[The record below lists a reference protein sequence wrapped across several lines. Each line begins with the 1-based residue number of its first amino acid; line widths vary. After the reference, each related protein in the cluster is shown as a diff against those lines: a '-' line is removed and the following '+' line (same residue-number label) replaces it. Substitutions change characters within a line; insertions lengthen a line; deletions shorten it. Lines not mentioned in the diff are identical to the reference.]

1 MARMTREM
9 YRRKRREQRLMGLV
23 LLILCGVI
31 LWVCSIGKTVEDQDA
46 GAVFLLA
53 PMGLYM
59 LFTRDIVIY

>member
-31 LWVCSIGKTVEDQDA
+31 LWVCSTGKTVEDQDA
-46 GAVFLLA
+46 GVAFLLA
-53 PMGLYM
+53 PMGIHL
-59 LFTRDIVIY
+59 LITKRIDIY

>member
-31 LWVCSIGKTVEDQDA
+31 LWVCSTGETVEDQDA
-46 GAVFLLA
+46 GAILLLA

>member
-31 LWVCSIGKTVEDQDA
+31 LWVCSTGKTVEDQDA

>member
-31 LWVCSIGKTVEDQDA
+31 LWVCSTGKTVEDQDA
-46 GAVFLLA
+46 GAVLRCVFS
-53 PMGLYM
+53 PG
-59 LFTRDIVIY
+59 